1 MSRGRNNVNS
11 PKGDREFWN
20 TKKCND
26 WTFIQYYNR
35 LVDLCISQFEWINL
49 PPTCDRRFL
58 ELTLMADGMAV
69 FFRDEIMGYL
79 ALQCMIS
86 GPLDVYRIPIL
97 RRAYASNGYQMPLD
111 NLNSVL
117 IFNNS
122 LHTNSQ
128 LDIEMYAWR
137 LYEVQRAIDTNIK
150 LQKTPKIVKCSENQR
165 LTIINLF
172 KQYEGNYPFIF
183 ADKAMDLK
191 GLESIDIA
199 APYVADK
206 LMVIKQQIWDEAMTY
221 LGIANTNTSKRERLN
236 TSEISVGM
244 GDVEAQRYTRLMERE
259 VACER
264 INDMFGLKLEVR
276 YKQIIPRMAE
286 EGQED
291 VDIEVEDEGVEE

>member
-1 MSRGRNNVNS
+1 MSN
-11 PKGDREFWN
+11 KGGSVPSNTREFWKA
-20 TKKCND
+20 KKCND

-49 PPTCDRRFL
+49 PTTCDRRFL
-58 ELTLMADGMAV
+58 ELTLMADGMSV
-69 FFRDEIMGYL
+69 FFKDEIMGYL
-79 ALQCMIS
+79 SLQCMIS

-150 LQKTPKIVKCSENQR
+150 LQKTPKITKCSENQR

-172 KQYEGNYPFIF
+172 KQYDGNYPFIF

-191 GLESIDIA
+191 GLESIDIS

-259 VACER
+259 IACDR
-264 INDMFGLKLEVR
+264 INAMFGLNMEVR
-276 YKQIIPRMAE
+276 YKQIIPSMVE
-286 EGQED
+286 EGQKD
-291 VDIEVEDEGVEE
+291 VDIEVKDEGVEE

>member
-1 MSRGRNNVNS
+1 
-11 PKGDREFWN
+11 
-20 TKKCND
+20 
-26 WTFIQYYNR
+26 
-35 LVDLCISQFEWINL
+35 
-49 PPTCDRRFL
+49 
-58 ELTLMADGMAV
+58 
-69 FFRDEIMGYL
+69 
-79 ALQCMIS
+79 
-86 GPLDVYRIPIL
+86 
-97 RRAYASNGYQMPLD
+97 MPLD

-236 TSEISVGM
+236 TSEIIAGI
-244 GDVEAQRYTRLMERE
+244 GDVEAQRYTRLIERE
-259 VACER
+259 IAVER
-264 INDMFGLKLEVR
+264 INDMFGLDLEVR
-276 YKQIIPRMAE
+276 YKQVIPTFPDNLE
-286 EGQED
+286 EGEGGETEERED
-291 VDIEVEDEGVEE
+291 DE

>member
-1 MSRGRNNVNS
+1 MAKGRNNVNG

-20 TKKCND
+20 AKKCND

-122 LHTNSQ
+122 LRTNSQ

-137 LYEVQRAIDTNIK
+137 LYEVQRAIDINIK
-150 LQKTPKIVKCSENQR
+150 LQKTPKIIKCSENQR

-172 KQYEGNYPFIF
+172 KQYDGNYPFIF
-183 ADKAMDLK
+183 GDKTLDLK
-191 GLESIDIA
+191 GLESLDIA

-264 INDMFGLKLEVR
+264 INNMFGLKLEVR
-276 YKQIIPRMAE
+276 YKQIIPRIEE

>member
-1 MSRGRNNVNS
+1 
-11 PKGDREFWN
+11 
-20 TKKCND
+20 
-26 WTFIQYYNR
+26 
-35 LVDLCISQFEWINL
+35 
-49 PPTCDRRFL
+49 
-58 ELTLMADGMAV
+58 MADGMSV
-69 FFRDEIMGYL
+69 FFKDEIMGYL
-79 ALQCMIS
+79 SLQCMIS

-150 LQKTPKIVKCSENQR
+150 LQKTPKITKCSENQR

-172 KQYEGNYPFIF
+172 KQYDGNYPFIF

-191 GLESIDIA
+191 GLESIDIS

-259 VACER
+259 IACDR
-264 INDMFGLKLEVR
+264 INAMFGLNMEVR
-276 YKQIIPRMAE
+276 YKQIIPSMVE
-286 EGQED
+286 EGQKD
-291 VDIEVEDEGVEE
+291 VDIEVKDEGVEE

>member
-1 MSRGRNNVNS
+1 M
-11 PKGDREFWN
+11 
-20 TKKCND
+20 
-26 WTFIQYYNR
+26 
-35 LVDLCISQFEWINL
+35 
-49 PPTCDRRFL
+49 
-58 ELTLMADGMAV
+58 
-69 FFRDEIMGYL
+69 
-79 ALQCMIS
+79 
-86 GPLDVYRIPIL
+86 

-259 VACER
+259 IAVER
-264 INDMFGLKLEVR
+264 INSMFGLDLDVK
-276 YKQIIPRMAE
+276 YKQVIPTLPDNLEDGEGE
-286 EGQED
+286 ETDEKED
-291 VDIEVEDEGVEE
+291 DE

>member
-1 MSRGRNNVNS
+1 MAKGRNNVNG

-20 TKKCND
+20 AKKCND
-26 WTFIQYYNR
+26 CTFIQYYNR

>member
-1 MSRGRNNVNS
+1 MAKGRNNVNG

-20 TKKCND
+20 AKKCND

-122 LHTNSQ
+122 LRTNSQ

-137 LYEVQRAIDTNIK
+137 LYEVQRAIDINIK
-150 LQKTPKIVKCSENQR
+150 LQKTPKIIKCSENQR

-172 KQYEGNYPFIF
+172 KQYDGNYPFIF
-183 ADKAMDLK
+183 GDKSLDLK
-191 GLESIDIA
+191 GLESLDIA

-276 YKQIIPRMAE
+276 YKQIIPRMEE

>member
-1 MSRGRNNVNS
+1 MSRGRNNVND

-20 TKKCND
+20 AKKCND

-79 ALQCMIS
+79 SLQCMIS

-128 LDIEMYAWR
+128 LNIEMYAWR

-183 ADKAMDLK
+183 ADKTMDLK

-221 LGIANTNTSKRERLN
+221 LGVANTNTSKRERLN
-236 TSEISVGM
+236 TSEIFVGM
-244 GDVEAQRYTRLMERE
+244 GDVEAQRCTRLMERE
-259 VACER
+259 IACER
-264 INDMFGLKLEVR
+264 INDMFGLNMEVR
-276 YKQIIPRMAE
+276 YRRIIPKMSE

-291 VDIEVEDEGVEE
+291 VDIKVEDEEVEE

>member
-1 MSRGRNNVNS
+1 M
-11 PKGDREFWN
+11 
-20 TKKCND
+20 
-26 WTFIQYYNR
+26 
-35 LVDLCISQFEWINL
+35 
-49 PPTCDRRFL
+49 
-58 ELTLMADGMAV
+58 
-69 FFRDEIMGYL
+69 
-79 ALQCMIS
+79 
-86 GPLDVYRIPIL
+86 

-206 LMVIKQQIWDEAMTY
+206 LMVIKQKIWDEAMTY

-259 VACER
+259 IAVER
-264 INDMFGLKLEVR
+264 INSMFGLDLDVK
-276 YKQIIPRMAE
+276 YKQVIPTLPDNLEDGEGE
-286 EGQED
+286 ETDEKED
-291 VDIEVEDEGVEE
+291 DE